1 MTTPPKKRED
11 SYRDPT
17 LSDKWLAEAE
27 WRALNPNDS
36 PKLTQRDAQK
46 LILRLVEEVRNINKE
61 TGR

>member
-1 MTTPPKKRED
+1 MTKAPKKREG

-17 LSDKWLAEAE
+17 LSDRWLAEAK
-27 WRALNPNDS
+27 WRAINPHS
-36 PKLTQRDAQK
+36 YPKLTQRDAQK